1 MGRQMLDCGDV
12 LDESQANGSVK
23 DCFVRRTSVSTVI
36 GILEYD
42 S

>member
-12 LDESQANGSVK
+12 LDESQANGSVEGLFCEANK
-23 DCFVRRTSVSTVI
+23 C
-36 GILEYD
+36 EYCDRD